1 MPQALCRWLLRL
13 TPLGGDDLLNGIPM
27 VKPTNARNNATSTI
41 RTGAKVANPKAPTA
55 SRAARTARVKPVDLE
70 VDPDL
75 LSDAYNQV
83 RRPQLPYGIVVNDK
97 PAGILIPV
105 DQLEKAGWLAMP
117 DEDDL
122 TTVTFTED
130 VTGLLIT
137 AARLLVLAFVPEYI
151 RYKADVEDLGGTVV
165 GLYDEYRHSLD
176 KKAMDVCSEHALL
189 FLDEDNQPLHPVP
202 IVVRFKNVALWSFKS
217 AREEFYRA
225 LEKTFADY
233 FKVPFSGKN
242 DRWRSLGVLEVEFK
256 AVKEGEGKNK
266 HDCCKTVAYTK
277 PTIATLP
284 LLYLGTPMAKA
295 LIWQQHDA
303 IAGFTEPQA
312 LPALLGEGE
321 AVEVEVLPPH
331 KQGTT
336 AKGLNAKSAPKPL
349 RKIKPLA
356 EEEDFLD
363 ELEDSDTEL
372 DDEDFDFEDNG
383 LDDDED

>member
-1 MPQALCRWLLRL
+1 
-13 TPLGGDDLLNGIPM
+13 M
-27 VKPTNARNNATSTI
+27 VKPTNSRNSSTSTA
-41 RTGAKVANPKAPTA
+41 RTGAKTATPKSPKSTA
-55 SRAARTARVKPVDLE
+55 TTNSRAARTDRTEPEDFE
-70 VDPDL
+70 VDTDL

-97 PAGILIPV
+97 PAGILIPI

-137 AARLLVLAFVPEYI
+137 EARLLVLAFVPEYI
-151 RYKADVEDLGGTVV
+151 RYKSDVEDLSGTVV
-165 GLYDEYRHSLD
+165 GLYDEYRNSLD
-176 KKAMDVCSEHALL
+176 KKSMDVCSEHALL
-189 FLDEDNQPLHPVP
+189 FLDEDNQPLHTMP

-233 FKVPFSGKN
+233 FNVPFSGKN

-277 PTIATLP
+277 PTIETLP
-284 LLYLGTPMAKA
+284 LLYLGTPTAKS

-303 IAGFTEPQA
+303 IAGFTEPQS
-312 LPALLGEGE
+312 LPALPGEVE
-321 AVEVEVLPPH
+321 VVEVEVLPPH
-331 KQGTT
+331 KNGATGK
-336 AKGLNAKSAPKPL
+336 ALNAKPSTKSP
-349 RKIKPLA
+349 RKIKQI
-356 EEEDFLD
+356 EEDEDFLD
-363 ELEDSDTEL
+363 DLENSDAEL
-372 DDEDFDFEDNG
+372 DDEDFDFEDDD
-383 LDDDED
+383 LDDDEE

>member
-1 MPQALCRWLLRL
+1 
-13 TPLGGDDLLNGIPM
+13 M
-27 VKPTNARNNATSTI
+27 VKPTNSKNSSTSNT
-41 RTGAKVANPKAPTA
+41 RTGAKTATPKSPKSTTA
-55 SRAARTARVKPVDLE
+55 TGSHAARTERMELDEFE

-97 PAGILIPV
+97 PAGILIPT
-105 DQLEKAGWLAMP
+105 DQLEKAGWIAMP

-137 AARLLVLAFVPEYI
+137 EARLLVLAFVPEYI
-151 RYKADVEDLGGTVV
+151 RYKSDVEDLGGTVV
-165 GLYDEYRHSLD
+165 GLYDEYRNSLD
-176 KKAMDVCSEHALL
+176 KKSMDVCSEHALL
-189 FLDEDNQPLHPVP
+189 FLDEDNQPLHTMP

-217 AREEFYRA
+217 AREESYRA

-233 FKVPFSGKN
+233 FNVPFSGKN

-277 PTIATLP
+277 PTIETLP
-284 LLYLGTPMAKA
+284 LLYLGTPTSKA

-303 IAGFTEPQA
+303 IAGFTEPQS
-312 LPALLGEGE
+312 LPTLPGEVE

-331 KQGTT
+331 KNGATNKAFNT
-336 AKGLNAKSAPKPL
+336 KTSTKPP
-349 RKIKPLA
+349 RKIKPI
-356 EEEDFLD
+356 EEDEDFLD
-363 ELEDSDTEL
+363 DLEDSATEL
-372 DDEDFDFEDNG
+372 DDEDFNFDDD
-383 LDDDED
+383 LDDEDDG

>member
-1 MPQALCRWLLRL
+1 
-13 TPLGGDDLLNGIPM
+13 M
-27 VKPTNARNNATSTI
+27 VKPTNARNSSPSTL
-41 RTGAKVANPKAPTA
+41 RTGAKTATSKAQKSTTA
-55 SRAARTARVKPVDLE
+55 TGSRAVRSDTTGLDGFE

-83 RRPQLPYGIVVNDK
+83 RRPLLPYGIVVNDK
-97 PAGILIPV
+97 PAGILIPIE
-105 DQLEKAGWLAMP
+105 QLEKAGWIVMP

-122 TTVTFTED
+122 TTVTFTEE

-137 AARLLVLAFVPEYI
+137 DARLLVLAFVPEYI
-151 RYKADVEDLGGTVV
+151 RYKSDVEDLGGTVV

-189 FLDEDNQPLHPVP
+189 FLDEDNQPLHTCP

-217 AREEFYRA
+217 AREEFYRS

-233 FKVPFSGKN
+233 CNVPFSGKN
-242 DRWRSLGVLEVEFK
+242 DKWRSLGVLEVEFK

-277 PTIATLP
+277 PTIETLP
-284 LLYLGTPMAKA
+284 LLYLGTSTAKA

-303 IAGFTEPQA
+303 IAGFTEPQS
-312 LPALLGEGE
+312 LPALPGEVE

-331 KQGTT
+331 KNGVTGRALYT
-336 AKGLNAKSAPKPL
+336 KEISRNKSTQQQVESGCPIWVNLDCAANEFQFHASLIL
-349 RKIKPLA
+349 RVR
-356 EEEDFLD
+356 FL
-363 ELEDSDTEL
+363 
-372 DDEDFDFEDNG
+372 
-383 LDDDED
+383 